1 MSHPCDKLLG
11 MTDLTRN
18 PGLYFISWN
27 EWVAMGEQRSAVG
40 FLAEW
45 LETSPRPG
53 KSILV
58 SSKSTEL
65 EEQTVPGLLACCPDA
80 DTGYLQNT
88 VSKVAAGHSVV
99 ALYPEEK
106 VAEEIIDRV
115 DPKTADLCIT
125 LWPGFNHLEMWLQAN
140 GAIQLPSGMPADLGF
155 IDRLDPVV
163 RVAIGR
169 SIEIMNEQGGLKHG
183 RGKDEIVQTL
193 RLLHN
198 NGYNYHKYDLQL
210 YAYRI
215 GYCQRDVEQLGTYVQ
230 SIQENR
236 RIVTKT
242 DRLRPEAL
250 ERWKAE
256 AKNL

>member
-45 LETSPRPG
+45 LETSPRPA

-80 DTGYLQNT
+80 DTGYLRST

-115 DPKTADLCIT
+115 DPKTADLCVT
-125 LWPGFNHLEMWLQAN
+125 LWPGFDHLEMWLQAH

-193 RLLHN
+193 RLLHKS
-198 NGYNYHKYDLQL
+198 GYEYDTHDLQL

-215 GYCQRDVEQLGTYVQ
+215 GYRPRDVEQLGKYAQ
-230 SIQENR
+230 SIRENR
-236 RIVTKT
+236 RVVTKT
-242 DRLRPEAL
+242 DRLRPDIL
-250 ERWKAE
+250 EFWKAK
-256 AKNL
+256 AKDL